1 MREFLKKIFGFW
13 PKGLAGKIITFAV
26 TFTIFIGFVFF
37 ILSVGQVHILQNIVG
52 NESEETTA
60 LVEKESTESMEALTR
75 DSLKEISFCA
85 ADLTDDELWVNSY
98 EMKIL
103 AAQVADV
110 ISHPE
115 NYGRKP
121 VYPPD
126 KSNAGELSLQLLSP
140 NGYENVP
147 PETMDMMERLANLE
161 PIMGTYIGEYTID
174 CYISLPDGTTLAM
187 DKLSDQKFDEDG
199 NVKNYDATTR
209 PWYKGAI
216 EEEDLY
222 FGPAVKS
229 YFYGI
234 NVVIYSYPVYVDGE
248 LVAALEGTLKM
259 DGLEDKVN
267 HTLLGET
274 GFNVLITKD
283 GQLVSTPKTEG
294 ELSMREDLSEDIRTT
309 VNESLAEVIDKGLA
323 GENDTDIVELD
334 GEKYYVG
341 YAPLVTV
348 GWTQLSFVSV
358 DEIQKPSNA
367 LVGELRSTHDTMIK
381 KLKTGF
387 QRNIW
392 IMLAT
397 LLLFVTGI
405 NLFVSR
411 FSKKMVKPI
420 ERMTENARAFVGNEM
435 NFEMEDT
442 FRTGDEIQVLAE
454 SFEEMSV
461 KMKAYVNEIVYI
473 SAEKERIE
481 TEMDMATQIQESMLP
496 KIEPEFSGKSQYDLY
511 ARTVPAISVGGDFYD
526 FFYVDEDHLGIVMAD
541 VSGKGITAALFM
553 ALSKQMIQSE
563 MHIHK
568 GEVAEALSDANRR
581 LLDESVPD
589 MFVTVWLGLLT
600 LSTGKLVFVDA
611 GHEYPA
617 IKQGSNGFVI
627 EKDIHSMAVA
637 ALKRTKFKVNEMEL
651 QPGDTIYLYTDGVT
665 EAHNSEGEMFGRD
678 RLTEALNEVSD
689 KSPQEIDDHVR
700 KKVAEFAGEAEQYDD
715 ITSFCLKYLG

>member
-1 MREFLKKIFGFW
+1 MRELLKKIFWFW
-13 PKGLAGKIITFAV
+13 PKGLVGKIIVFAV
-26 TFTIFIGFVFF
+26 TFTIFISFVFF

-103 AAQVADV
+103 ANQVADV

-126 KSNAGELSLQLLSP
+126 KNKGGELSLQLLSP

-187 DKLSDQKFDEDG
+187 DKMSDQKFDEDG

-229 YFYGI
+229 YFSGI

-283 GQLVSTPKTEG
+283 GQLVSTPRTEG

-387 QRNIW
+387 LRNIW

-405 NLFVSR
+405 NLFVSS

-420 ERMTENARAFVGNEM
+420 ERMTENAREFVGNEM
-435 NFEMEDT
+435 NFKMEDT

-461 KMKAYVNEIVYI
+461 KMKAYVNEIVSI

-481 TEMDMATQIQESMLP
+481 TEMDMATQIQDSMLP
-496 KIEPEFSGKSQYDLY
+496 KIEPEFSGKSQYELY

-526 FFYVDEDHLGIVMAD
+526 FFYVDEDHLGVVMAD

-553 ALSKQMIQSE
+553 ALSKQMIQSQ

-568 GEVAEALSDANRR
+568 GNVAEALSDANRR

-600 LSTGKLVFVDA
+600 LSTGKLSFVDA

-651 QPGDTIYLYTDGVT
+651 KPGDTIYLYTDGVT

-700 KKVAEFAGEAEQYDD
+700 KRVAEFTGDAEQYDD
-715 ITSFCLKYLG
+715 ITSLCLKYLG

>member
-511 ARTVPAISVGGDFYD
+511 ARTVPAISVGGDFY
-526 FFYVDEDHLGIVMAD
+526 VDEDHLGIVMAD